1 MDNSELIH
9 IKLSTKPL
17 SIEEVFQL
25 IKDPSC
31 GGQELFVGTVRNNTQ
46 DKEVKKLE
54 FSGYEPM
61 AVKEMEKIAS
71 YCLRE
76 FDILKIAIHHGLGTM
91 RIGDIPVIIGV
102 SSKHREASQAACKY
116 AIDQLKKTVPIWK
129 KEHFQDGIVWVNA
142 HP

>member
-1 MDNSELIH
+1 MANSDKIH
-9 IKLSTKPL
+9 IKLTTKPL

-46 DKEVKKLE
+46 NKEVDKLE
-54 FSGYEPM
+54 FSSYEPM
-61 AVKEMEKIAS
+61 AIKEMEKIAAH
-71 YCLRE
+71 CINE

-91 RIGDIPVIIGV
+91 NIGDIPVIIGA

-129 KEHFQDGIVWVNA
+129 KEHFEDGIVWVNA

>member
-1 MDNSELIH
+1 MDNSKLKH

-25 IKDPSC
+25 IKDPTC

-61 AVKEMEKIAS
+61 AVKEMEKIAI

-91 RIGDIPVIIGV
+91 HIGDIPVIIGV

-116 AIDQLKKTVPIWK
+116 AINQLKKTVPIWK
-129 KEHFQDGIVWVNA
+129 KEYFEDGVVWVNA